1 MKTVFRYEH
10 QYNPILK
17 YGIGPY
23 QSEWKYNSMLCDS
36 HSDDLFYPTIGV
48 DILNRDKIGGTTL
61 CGCESLEKLKM
72 WFIEY
77 DFNSKLVQNGFELV
91 KYTVSELMET
101 KSGKQ
106 VAFDPSHIIE
116 REVL

>member
-1 MKTVFRYEH
+1 MKTVFKYEH

-23 QSEWKYNSMLCDS
+23 QSDWKYNSELENS
-36 HSDDLFYPTIGV
+36 HSDFTQYPAIGPDLINKF
-48 DILNRDKIGGTTL
+48 DISRITL
-61 CGCESLEKLKM
+61 CGCTSLEQLKT
-72 WFIEY
+72 WFIG
-77 DFNSKLVQNGFELV
+77 FNEKLLQNGFELV
-91 KYTVSELMET
+91 KYTVSDLIET